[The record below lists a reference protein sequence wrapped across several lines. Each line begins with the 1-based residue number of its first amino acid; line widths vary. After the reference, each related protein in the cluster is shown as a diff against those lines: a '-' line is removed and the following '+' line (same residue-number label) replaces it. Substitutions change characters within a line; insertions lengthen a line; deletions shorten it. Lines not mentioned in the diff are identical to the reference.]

1 MSDKKT
7 AREKAFPIIQK
18 QFFSYCGDLD
28 KDLQNTRA
36 LVEQI
41 SSSAAEYTDTP
52 KEAKT
57 ELLGLVLGL
66 IAQAQWPIINSFHDA
81 RKAAPTS
88 PKSSFT
94 DHHAGCA
101 SLVNI
106 AGLCTE
112 LLKQDF
118 QP

>member
-1 MSDKKT
+1 MTNKKT
-7 AREKAFPIIQK
+7 AREKAFLIIQK

-36 LVEQI
+36 LVGLI
-41 SSSAAEYTDTP
+41 SRSVAEYTDTP
-52 KEAKT
+52 EEAKT
-57 ELLGLVLGL
+57 ERLGLVLGL
-66 IAQAQWPIINSFHDA
+66 IAQAQWPILNNFHDA
-81 RKAAPTS
+81 RKAASTS
-88 PKSSFT
+88 PKSSFA

-106 AGLCTE
+106 TGLCTE